1 MSNCMCFRCSLT
13 IFLLWRFLFSDF
25 ITKLALIFR
34 HFQYIFCFCCVSKWN
49 KHTNSYTYTTYL
61 HSLLIGCRHTT
72 GTFTVFVC
80 LAVFIAGECC
90 FCLVSVLC
98 VWLLLR
104 IIVYSLV
111 CVAFFLHC
119 CQYEISCAFLSL
131 SLSIGFKHNHSKHFL
146 LSPLLFLS
154 FCLVSSLT
162 RLDIDFNCFRPFY
175 GVLHQSMVN
184 SSHWIQNCITTF
196 RRIVSSNE
204 SGGTCASWQSKFIAT
219 KNLITSMERV
229 K

>member
-1 MSNCMCFRCSLT
+1 MPFLFFHQAFCCLFNVEKEREMDRGKDTEGERESMSNCMCFRCSLT

-131 SLSIGFKHNHSKHFL
+131 SLHWLQTQPQQTLFA
-146 LSPLLFLS
+146 LSAAVPFFLS
-154 FCLVSSLT
+154 
-162 RLDIDFNCFRPFY
+162 
-175 GVLHQSMVN
+175 G
-184 SSHWIQNCITTF
+184 
-196 RRIVSSNE
+196 
-204 SGGTCASWQSKFIAT
+204 KFID
-219 KNLITSMERV
+219 
-229 K
+229 